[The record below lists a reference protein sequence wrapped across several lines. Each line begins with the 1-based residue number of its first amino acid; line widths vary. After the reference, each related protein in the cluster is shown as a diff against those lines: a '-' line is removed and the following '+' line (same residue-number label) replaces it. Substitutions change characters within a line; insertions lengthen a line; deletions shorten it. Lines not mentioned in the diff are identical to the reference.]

1 MKNQDLQVSNDT
13 AYFPA
18 SAAYLRP
25 RYPVD
30 PQLSEPLAEALGQA
44 YASTALVSLRILLVS
59 FSLFITAAAVSRSP
73 LLNHSTNSRHQAQ
86 QEEVVAPPAALA
98 VQVPVT
104 TES

>member
-30 PQLSEPLAEALGQA
+30 PQLSEPLAEALGLA
-44 YASTALVSLRILLVS
+44 YASTALVSLLILLVS
-59 FSLFITAAAVSRSP
+59 FSLFITAAAISRSP
-73 LLNHSTNSRHQAQ
+73 VLNQSNNNHQVQ
-86 QEEVVAPPAALA
+86 QEEVVPPPAALTA
-98 VQVPVT
+98 QVPVT
-104 TES
+104 SES